1 MKSLFGFVF
10 LLYLICGVETAKS
23 GGEVDSLSLLRLR

>member
-10 LLYLICGVETAKS
+10 LLYLICGVEAAKS
-23 GGEVDSLSLLRLR
+23 GSEVTISVP